1 VPALAPTL
9 CRPFNSDV
17 SFASP
22 RLTARWRRGL
32 ADGEYERGDPLAAR
46 WVLRNGEAL
55 GEKLRVW
62 RELERGEDAD
72 MLRRSADDAELELLR
87 GLGEKELEER
97 R

>member
-1 VPALAPTL
+1 MLAPAPTL
-9 CRPFNSDV
+9 CRPINSDV
-17 SFASP
+17 SFTSP

-32 ADGEYERGDPLAAR
+32 AEGEYKRGDPLAAR

-55 GEKLRVW
+55 GEKLWVW
-62 RELERGEDAD
+62 RGLERGDDAD
-72 MLRRSADDAELELLR
+72 TLRRSADDAEWELLR